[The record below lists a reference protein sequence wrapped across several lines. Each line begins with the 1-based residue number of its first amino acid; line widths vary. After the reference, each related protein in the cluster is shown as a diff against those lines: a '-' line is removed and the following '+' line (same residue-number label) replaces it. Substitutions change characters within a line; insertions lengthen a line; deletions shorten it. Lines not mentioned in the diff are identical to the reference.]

1 LKGVASVLEHAA
13 IERNKTM
20 VIIGR
25 VRVAEEI
32 GDRDKRRQLRPEDDK
47 PSSMRMFIRDDG

>member
-1 LKGVASVLEHAA
+1 
-13 IERNKTM
+13 M